1 MAEVQEVKM
10 LKIKLVR
17 SPIGYTENQKLTV
30 KALGLH
36 RMNHVVERPDNPAIR
51 GMIKT
56 VGHLLEVSE

>member
-30 KALGLH
+30 RALGLH